1 MTKSFRKY
9 EETKIKSGSLF
20 YTKCNL
26 KSWKNKVVKPFI
38 IHLWALM
45 QDNISTRKETKY
57 VTKKNHLG
65 WNNIQKIRDL
75 MLPTF
80 SSISSISVA
89 VSRIEL
95 ASIWISEREGS
106 QLLLSS
112 YVNLFTVL
120 RKIAPASQQSPV
132 LFSHLLLV
140 VPV

>member
-1 MTKSFRKY
+1 MIKSFRKY

-45 QDNISTRKETKY
+45 QDNISRRKETKY

-65 WNNIQKIRDL
+65 WNNIQKKRDL

-89 VSRIEL
+89 VSRIESAL
-95 ASIWISEREGS
+95 IQISERDGS

-112 YVNLFTVL
+112 YINHLTLL
-120 RKIAPASQQSPV
+120 RKTVPASQ
-132 LFSHLLLV
+132 
-140 VPV
+140 